1 MISNLSQMN
10 SLSRGNCVI
19 SSNKTRQSCFT
30 PPRRAITVN
39 ASGASEKVRL
49 GNSDLIASKCCLG
62 TMTWGEQNTEAE
74 AHQQL
79 NYAFENGI
87 NFLDTA
93 EIYPVPPNQNT
104 QGQTDR
110 FISTWLKEQNR
121 ADIILASKV
130 SGYGRQTY
138 LRKGGVLPRVNEA
151 NIVESVDSSLARL
164 GTDYIDLLQVH
175 WPDRYVPLF
184 GGAAYDVNSEREG
197 DISFEEQLKGLET
210 VIKQG
215 KVRYIGVSNE
225 TSYGVMKFI
234 TAAEQLGLP
243 RIQTI
248 QNSYSL
254 LVRGAFETDLAEVC
268 APRQGNV
275 GLLAYS
281 PLAGGALSGKYIQGN
296 TTAGGEDISKS
307 RFNLFQG
314 YMQRYTKSLARE
326 ATEKY
331 VEVAKKHNLTPTQ
344 LALGWC
350 RSRWFVA
357 STIIGATTMKQL
369 KENVEAFDVVLDAD
383 VLADIDAVYRRYRDP
398 AFN

>member
-1 MISNLSQMN
+1 MK
-10 SLSRGNCVI
+10 SLSRGNNVI
-19 SSNKTRQSCFT
+19 SSNKTRQSHRI
-30 PPRRAITVN
+30 PHVRRSIIVN

-93 EIYPVPPNQNT
+93 EIYPVPPNEKT
-104 QGQTDR
+104 QGRTDR
-110 FISTWLKEQNR
+110 FISTWLKDQNR

-138 LRKGGVLPRVNEA
+138 LRKGGTLPRVNEA

-164 GTDYIDLLQVH
+164 GTDHIDLLQVH

-184 GGAAYDVNSEREG
+184 GGAAYDVGAEREG
-197 DISFEEQLKGLET
+197 DIPFEEQLKGLET

-225 TSYGVMKFI
+225 SSYGVMKFI

-243 RIQTI
+243 RIHTI

-281 PLAGGALSGKYIQGN
+281 PLAGGALSGKYIQGS

-326 ATEKY
+326 ATEQY
-331 VEVAKKHNLTPTQ
+331 VEVAMKHNLTPTQ
-344 LALGWC
+344 LALAWC
-350 RSRWFVA
+350 NSRWFVA

-369 KENVEAFDVVLDAD
+369 KENVEAFDVVLDTD

>member
-1 MISNLSQMN
+1 MN